1 MIIEKSCVGVV
12 DVVETNPLVGRYVV
26 IMMRDG
32 FKKAAFLLD
41 FQPNYIIVRFRDGRV
56 ETIAWDTIAKVTED
70 KVGR

>member
-1 MIIEKSCVGVV
+1 
-12 DVVETNPLVGRYVV
+12 
-26 IMMRDG
+26 MMRDG